1 VEILRRR
8 GNSWSWFFLCSELNS
23 GSLSEFAQERDS
35 RLVQKR
41 YLFQSHLALEFPV
54 SLCMLSRSKLLEDVC
69 FIVDGFVCNPLASL
83 IVLYQFLMDVVR
95 ILIFAVNRIVPF
107 LNSFNN

>member
-1 VEILRRR
+1 
-8 GNSWSWFFLCSELNS
+8 
-23 GSLSEFAQERDS
+23 
-35 RLVQKR
+35 
-41 YLFQSHLALEFPV
+41 
-54 SLCMLSRSKLLEDVC
+54 MLSRSKLLEDVG

-107 LNSFNN
+107 LNSFDN